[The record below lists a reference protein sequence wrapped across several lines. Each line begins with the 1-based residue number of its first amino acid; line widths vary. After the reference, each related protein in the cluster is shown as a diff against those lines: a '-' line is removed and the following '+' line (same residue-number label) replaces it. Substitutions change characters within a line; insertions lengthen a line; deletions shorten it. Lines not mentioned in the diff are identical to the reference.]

1 MKTSGFEDGG
11 ILTTG
16 TTISDPHTWFISLF
30 RQIREILQE
39 RRNPTPPAIAR
50 SSQIPTND
58 SGDQDIFAT
67 GTRISDPNPW
77 FLLLTRQI
85 RETLK
90 ERRNPTPRAVITA
103 QSDPRV
109 LDKLVDPPFQLAS
122 LFSLIKGIIND
133 KLHPHHIEITATP
146 VDVEELWTKRKY
158 RVPAI
163 LSVLTHV
170 GVVGVL
176 LYVSMTSQSKHKFAT
191 DSSVLM
197 EPIAVY
203 LPPSAVKSSGDGGG
217 GGGAKAPTPASRGVL
232 PRASDKQL
240 APPAPIIKNMAP
252 ELMAEMTII
261 APHLS
266 NLPNLSSLLPV
277 GDPNGVIGPP
287 SAGPGSGF
295 GIGNGDG
302 HGIGAGNG
310 PGFGPGSVGGTAGD
324 PYRVGKGEGKASA
337 PICNTVDPNYSD
349 DARKAHIQGTVVLDS
364 IVQKDGS
371 IDVSRVS
378 HSLGYGLDDE
388 AKKALSKWKCD
399 PGRVNGQAV
408 PVQLQIVINF
418 HLY

>member
-1 MKTSGFEDGG
+1 MKTNGFEGGG

-16 TTISDPHTWFISLF
+16 TRISDPHAWFISLA
-30 RQIREILQE
+30 RQLREILKE
-39 RRNPTPPAIAR
+39 RRNPPPTIAR
-50 SSQIPTND
+50 RRQITSNE
-58 SGDQDIFAT
+58 SEDQDIFAT
-67 GTRISDPNPW
+67 GTRISDSNPW

-90 ERRNPTPRAVITA
+90 ERRNPPPRAVITA
-103 QSDPRV
+103 QSDPGA
-109 LDKLVDPPFQLAS
+109 LDRLVDPPFQLAC
-122 LFSLIKGIIND
+122 LFSLVRGIIND
-133 KLHPHHIEITATP
+133 KLHPHHIEITAKP
-146 VDVEELWTKRKY
+146 VEVEELWTKRKY

-163 LSVLTHV
+163 LSVLTHA
-170 GVVGVL
+170 GVVGAL
-176 LYVSMTSQSKHKFAT
+176 LYLSVTSLSKHKTAA

-203 LPPSAVKSSGDGGG
+203 LPPSAVQFSGGGGG
-217 GGGAKAPTPASRGVL
+217 GGGAKAPTPASKGVL

-240 APPAPIIKNMAP
+240 APPAPIIKNMNP

-261 APHLS
+261 APQLS

-287 SAGPGSGF
+287 SAGPGTGF
-295 GIGNGDG
+295 GIGSGDG

-310 PGFGPGSVGGTAGD
+310 PGFGPGNGGGTGD
-324 PYRVGKGEGKASA
+324 GPYRVGKGEGRASA

-371 IDVSRVS
+371 IDVSRVLQ
-378 HSLGYGLDDE
+378 SLGYGLDDE
-388 AKKALSKWKCD
+388 ARKVLRKWKCD
-399 PGRVNGQAV
+399 PGKVNGQAV